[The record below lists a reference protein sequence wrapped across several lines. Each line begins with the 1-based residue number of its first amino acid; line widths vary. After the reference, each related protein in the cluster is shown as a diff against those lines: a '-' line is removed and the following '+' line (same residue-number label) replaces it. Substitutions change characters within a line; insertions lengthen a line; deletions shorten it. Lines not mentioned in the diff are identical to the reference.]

1 MRAPARPIA
10 VGRTGRERN
19 VVVIALSWTMMRP
32 FGAATRTYFALYFLE
47 FGADPARIGLITMA
61 GSLTVAI
68 SRLIGGYLADAVGRK
83 RLIVSMTAVYA
94 FASLLY
100 ALARDWTWILA
111 AEVISS
117 ATLLYQ
123 PAIAAILADSLP
135 SEVRGRGISAART
148 AATLSS
154 LAGPPLAAFLVG
166 RMDLVPAVRLLYAA
180 RSAAV
185 LAAAVVR
192 MTLTETLR
200 LEERRPIS
208 LRSILE
214 DYRRAVIWLKGDLG
228 RLIAVNS
235 AAMGSYSLAEPFIQI
250 FAVKEIGIDPEL
262 WGLISTVVRA
272 EILASINLS
281 GYIADKLGRNISLAL
296 GYGSGAAGMLML
308 LMSPPGSGAWVL
320 VSQLVYAAFASWPAR
335 FALFADLTPAETR
348 GRLTAVRGLVENLS
362 SSAASAAGGV
372 LYSIS
377 PIADLGLASVG
388 LTLTALAALRILPKV
403 GRLPDR
409 ATAEISDLEPAVVP
423 GSASNLEPPSS
434 P

>member
-1 MRAPARPIA
+1 M
-10 VGRTGRERN
+10 GLTGRERN

-47 FGADPARIGLITMA
+47 LGADPARIGLITMA
-61 GSLTVAI
+61 GSLTLAI
-68 SRLIGGYLADAVGRK
+68 SKLLGGYLADAVGRK

-135 SEVRGRGISAART
+135 SEIRGRGISAART

-235 AAMGSYSLAEPFIQI
+235 AAMGSHSLAEPFIQI

>member
-1 MRAPARPIA
+1 MKVPARQIA

-47 FGADPARIGLITMA
+47 LGADPARIGLITMA
-61 GSLTVAI
+61 GSLTLAI
-68 SRLIGGYLADAVGRK
+68 SRLVGGYLADAVGRK

-94 FASLLY
+94 LASLLY

-135 SEVRGRGISAART
+135 PEVRGRGISAART
-148 AATLSS
+148 VATLSS

-166 RMDLVPAVRLLYAA
+166 RMGLVPAVRLLYAA

-192 MTLTETLR
+192 LALKETLN
-200 LEERRPIS
+200 LGEKRPIR

-214 DYRRAVIWLKGDLG
+214 EYRSAMVWLKGDLG

-250 FAVKEIGIDPEL
+250 FAVREVGIDPEL
-262 WGLISTVVRA
+262 WGFISTVVRA
-272 EILASINLS
+272 EVLASINLS

-308 LMSPPGSGAWVL
+308 LLSPPGSGAWVL
-320 VSQLVYAAFASWPAR
+320 ASQLVYAAFASWPAR

-348 GRLTAVRGLVENLS
+348 GRLTAVRGLAENLS
-362 SSAASAAGGV
+362 ASAASAAGGV

-377 PIADLGLASVG
+377 PPADLGLASLC
-388 LTLTALAALRILPKV
+388 LTLAGLAALWFLPKT
-403 GRLPDR
+403 GRVPSPPMNR
-409 ATAEISDLEPAVVP
+409 NGSIAGEISDSFGGRPT
-423 GSASNLEPPSS
+423 
-434 P
+434 

>member
-1 MRAPARPIA
+1 LARQID
-10 VGRTGRERN
+10 VGRTGKERN

-47 FGADPARIGLITMA
+47 LGADPAKIGLITMA
-61 GSLTVAI
+61 GSLTLAI
-68 SRLIGGYLADAVGRK
+68 SRLVGGYLADAVGRK

-166 RMDLVPAVRLLYAA
+166 RMELVPAVRLLYAA

-185 LAAAVVR
+185 LAAAATR
-192 MTLTETLR
+192 LALTET
-200 LEERRPIS
+200 LEERRPIR

-214 DYRRAVIWLKGDLG
+214 EYKRAVVWLKGDLG

-250 FAVKEIGIDPEL
+250 FAVKEVGIDPGL
-262 WGLISTVVRA
+262 W
-272 EILASINLS
+272 
-281 GYIADKLGRNISLAL
+281 
-296 GYGSGAAGMLML
+296 
-308 LMSPPGSGAWVL
+308 
-320 VSQLVYAAFASWPAR
+320 
-335 FALFADLTPAETR
+335 
-348 GRLTAVRGLVENLS
+348 S
-362 SSAASAAGGV
+362 SSPRS
-372 LYSIS
+372 
-377 PIADLGLASVG
+377 
-388 LTLTALAALRILPKV
+388 
-403 GRLPDR
+403 
-409 ATAEISDLEPAVVP
+409 
-423 GSASNLEPPSS
+423 
-434 P
+434 

>member
-47 FGADPARIGLITMA
+47 LGADPARIGLITMA
-61 GSLTVAI
+61 GSLTLAI
-68 SRLIGGYLADAVGRK
+68 SRLLGGYLADAVGRK

-135 SEVRGRGISAART
+135 SEIRGRGISAART

-250 FAVKEIGIDPEL
+250 FAVKEVGIDPEL

-308 LMSPPGSGAWVL
+308 LTSPPGSGAWVL

-377 PIADLGLASVG
+377 PIADLGLASAG

-423 GSASNLEPPSS
+423 GSASNLAPPSS